1 MKNKNQ
7 KIIIILIAVILIAL
21 AFIIISQPAQST
33 KETKESNVTLENGV
47 QVAHMTESASGY
59 TPNSFTLKRGVPAN
73 IIVEAKDP
81 YSCASVLIVP
91 KYKIREFLKAG
102 ENTISFTP
110 QETGPIKFACSMGM
124 YTGTFNVID

>member
-7 KIIIILIAVILIAL
+7 NIVIILIAIILIAL
-21 AFIIISQPAQST
+21 AFIIISQPAKST
-33 KETKESNVTLENGV
+33 KQSNESNVTLENGV
-47 QVAHMTESASGY
+47 QVAHMTESANGY
-59 TPNSFTLKRGVPAN
+59 LPNSFTLKKGIPTSLV
-73 IIVEAKDP
+73 VEAKDP
-81 YSCASVLIVP
+81 YSCASVLIIP

-124 YTGTFNVID
+124 YTGTINVID